1 LGKTKNKTITLGTL
15 EKSRKK
21 KTMVL
26 RVQLGKR
33 WELWKK
39 P

>member
-1 LGKTKNKTITLGTL
+1 MKTITLGDL

-26 RVQLGKR
+26 RVRLAR
-33 WELWKK
+33 RRRLEELWKK
-39 P
+39 A